1 MTFLPFEEDPGGQV
15 CLKKSNIYQILLV
28 HRDCEEWWEY
38 LTLLCS
44 SRGFS
49 WVLGILLAKQN
60 VPNTNSPWMSPLQ
73 GLGAAHAGSR
83 CLVLRWRGIPK
94 ASLVLYGP
102 AAKAGALGHGEQEQ
116 RVQQHLVS
124 ATGGEVQRHVP
135 AAEGQV
141 QSHGE
146 GETLRFCYKLLRSL

>member
-1 MTFLPFEEDPGGQV
+1 MGFRNFIGQ
-15 CLKKSNIYQILLV
+15 
-28 HRDCEEWWEY
+28 
-38 LTLLCS
+38 
-44 SRGFS
+44 
-49 WVLGILLAKQN
+49 AKC
-60 VPNTNSPWMSPLQ
+60 TKHLWMSPVQ

-102 AAKAGALGHGEQEQ
+102 AAQTGALGHGEQEQ

-124 ATGGEVQRHVP
+124 AAGGEVQRHVP

-146 GETLRFCYKLLRSL
+146 GEAPRLCYQLLRSS

>member
-1 MTFLPFEEDPGGQV
+1 MYP
-15 CLKKSNIYQILLV
+15 NIKFILLK
-28 HRDCEEWWEY
+28 ES
-38 LTLLCS
+38 L
-44 SRGFS
+44 
-49 WVLGILLAKQN
+49 
-60 VPNTNSPWMSPLQ
+60 WMSPLQ

-83 CLVLRWRGIPK
+83 CLVLRWRGVPK

-102 AAKAGALGHGEQEQ
+102 AAETGALGRREQEQ

-124 ATGGEVQRHVP
+124 APGGEVQCCVP

-146 GETLRFCYKLLRSL
+146 GEVLRFCSKLLQSF

>member
-1 MTFLPFEEDPGGQV
+1 MV
-15 CLKKSNIYQILLV
+15 
-28 HRDCEEWWEY
+28 R
-38 LTLLCS
+38 TLLCS
-44 SRGFS
+44 SKGFI
-49 WVLGILLAKQN
+49 WVLGMLLARSNMKSILLKE
-60 VPNTNSPWMSPLQ
+60 SLWMSPLQ

-102 AAKAGALGHGEQEQ
+102 AAETGALGHREQEQ

-135 AAEGQV
+135 AAEGEV

-146 GETLRFCYKLLRSL
+146 GEVLRLSYKPLRSF